1 MKKILII
8 RFSSIGD
15 IVLTSPILRCLK
27 LQGLVELHY
36 LTKRQYGT
44 LLSNNPHIDKLIFL
58 QGLHSTISQLKSEK
72 YDLIIDI
79 QGDEPLISPDHIDK
93 VINEHLKNFN
103 YDIILPSVKSKN
115 IDTPNIVKVVIN
127 KKKEIMYLS
136 RASIPYEF
144 KKKKKYSLKHL
155 SIISFKPKAL
165 LKFKS
170 EKQTLIEK
178 IEGIELMRAL
188 EIGLRMKTIFLKGRS
203 FSVDV
208 KKDFIKAKKFMKK
221 DSVFRLYK
229 KFI

>member
-1 MKKILII
+1 MIYTSKKNKNGTERIAEGLKKI
-8 RFSSIGD
+8 
-15 IVLTSPILRCLK
+15 K
-27 LQGLVELHY
+27 
-36 LTKRQYGT
+36 K
-44 LLSNNPHIDKLIFL
+44 
-58 QGLHSTISQLKSEK
+58 K